1 MDVKDFHEIFEH
13 EIQVINKRRE
23 EFGHRLIVLEEVDR
37 QRDAG
42 AAPDN
47 GFAPDRTRTVWR
59 RHSLG
64 SVRSRGHTGAAA

>member
-37 QRDAG
+37 QRGKECEEQPSVDSNVER
-42 AAPDN
+42 N
-47 GFAPDRTRTVWR
+47 GRT
-59 RHSLG
+59 LFNI
-64 SVRSRGHTGAAA
+64 